1 VRIEL
6 LQGSLA
12 VAENPGMDSTD
23 PRFDD
28 ISTLVQA
35 GDYAA
40 AAKASEAVL
49 AEQIYD
55 IRLICYFVYGHWVE
69 QGPVSLGEVFSALSN
84 ALFENWEAI
93 GPVAKRE
100 KKVELS
106 LNWLFKQTLKAL
118 QYEETKQSSAWKG
131 WIDTLNSDDIQPALE
146 SLEAFRRGLS
156 RQMEDAAGSVLD
168 ITGKLQEWLRNF
180 QRLVYKPEP
189 EPEPEPE
196 AAPEPGAASA
206 APTVGGIQGQQVEG
220 SFHLSLLLQK
230 LEAFERLIEQE
241 KFSLAALV
249 ADDINATLGNFDPKL
264 FFPKLFRRF
273 ALLQVMNIGRLSPYG
288 QFRETIE
295 WQAMQELLKVD
306 IDAFASYDGEFNP
319 GESGGGGSGGG
330 ESEGYSGYNQGS
342 AYD

>member
-1 VRIEL
+1 MRIEL

-12 VAENPGMDSTD
+12 VADEPGMDSTD
-23 PRFDD
+23 PRFDE
-28 ISTLVQA
+28 ISTLVQG
-35 GDYAA
+35 GDYPA

-69 QGPVSLGEVFSALSN
+69 QGPASLGEVFSGLSN

-93 GPVAKRE
+93 GPAVKRE

-106 LNWLFKQTLKAL
+106 LNWFFKQTLKAL
-118 QYEETKQSSAWKG
+118 QYEETKQSATWKG
-131 WIDTLNSDDIQPALE
+131 WVETLNSDDMAPALDA
-146 SLEAFRRGLS
+146 LDVFRRGLS
-156 RQMEDAAGSVLD
+156 RQMEDAASSVLD
-168 ITGKLQEWLRNF
+168 IAGKVQEWLRNF

-189 EPEPEPE
+189 EPEPEPV
-196 AAPEPGAASA
+196 AAPEQAAA
-206 APTVGGIQGQQVEG
+206 APAPTGGGAQGQQVEG
-220 SFHLSLLLQK
+220 SLHLSLLLQK
-230 LEAFERLIEQE
+230 LEAFELLVEQE
-241 KFSLAALV
+241 KFGLAALV
-249 ADDINATLGNFDPKL
+249 ADDINATLANFDPKL

-306 IDAFASYDGEFNP
+306 IDAFANYDGEFNP
-319 GESGGGGSGGG
+319 GESGGGGGSGEEYSG
-330 ESEGYSGYNQGS
+330 GYSGYN
-342 AYD
+342 